1 MNPQNLGAMAGILAI
16 LLTGIIILV
25 PVFGLTLRFAL
36 RPAIEAWTKLRS
48 ESAAPQHTELLS
60 RQISLLE
67 TELQQVQQTLQ
78 HLVEIQD
85 FQRQLSSERPIE
97 KLVKP
102 GINR

>member
-1 MNPQNLGAMAGILAI
+1 MNPLNIGAMAGILAI
-16 LLTGIIILV
+16 LLAGIIILV

-48 ESAAPQHTELLS
+48 ENAAPEHTQLLS

-67 TELQQVQQTLQ
+67 AELQQVQQTLER
-78 HLVEIQD
+78 LVEIQE
-85 FQRQLSSERPIE
+85 FQRQLDSDHPAE
-97 KLVKP
+97 KLIHS